1 MQLVIGN
8 HNYSSWSLR
17 AWLLLRQ
24 FELEFDTVRIALFTP
39 GSAELIKSYNPA
51 GKVPVL
57 LDNGLTVWDS
67 LSICE
72 YISDQHLAGLGWPA
86 DPALRAHARSSCA
99 EMHTGFMALRHALP
113 MNCRRSV
120 ENVVLS
126 AEVQQDINR
135 IMQLWSG
142 ALNLSASEKF
152 LYGEFS
158 IADAFYAPV
167 VFRLT
172 GYGVCL
178 PEQLQVYCD
187 RILALPACQEWL
199 KLAQEESEVIE
210 EEEV

>member
-24 FELEFDTVRIALFTP
+24 FDLDFDTVRISLFVP
-39 GSAELIKSYNPA
+39 GFSDRIKEYNPA

-57 LDNGLTVWDS
+57 LDNGTTIWDS

-72 YISDQHLAGLGWPA
+72 YINEQHLHNKGWPN

-99 EMHTGFMALRHALP
+99 EMHSGFMAMRSALP
-113 MNCRRSV
+113 MNCRRTVDNFVISV
-120 ENVVLS
+120 EVQKDIDRISTLWREALS
-126 AEVQQDINR
+126 Q
-135 IMQLWSG
+135 SG
-142 ALNLSASEKF
+142 SDQF
-152 LYGEFS
+152 LYGDFG
-158 IADAFYAPV
+158 IADAFYAPI

-172 GYGVCL
+172 GYGVKL
-178 PEQLQVYCD
+178 PEQLQAYCD
-187 RILALPACQEWL
+187 RVLALPACQEWL
-199 KLAQEESEVIE
+199 TLAQEEIEVIE

>member
-1 MQLVIGN
+1 MQLIIGN

-39 GSAELIKSYNPA
+39 GSAELIRGYNPA

-72 YISDQHLAGLGWPA
+72 YISEQHLDGKGWPA
-86 DPALRAHARSSCA
+86 DQALRAHARSSCA
-99 EMHTGFMALRHALP
+99 EMHTGFMALRHAMP
-113 MNCRRSV
+113 MNCRRTV
-120 ENVVLS
+120 ENFTIS
-126 AEVQQDINR
+126 AEVQQDIDR
-135 IMQLWSG
+135 IIQLWSE
-142 ALNLSASEKF
+142 ALRLSGSEQF

-158 IADAFYAPV
+158 IADAFYSPV

-172 GYGVCL
+172 GYGVRL
-178 PEQLQVYCD
+178 PAQLQAYCE
-187 RILALPACQEWL
+187 RVLALPACQEWL
-199 KLAQEESEVIE
+199 KLAQQENEVIE

>member
-24 FELEFDTVRIALFTP
+24 FELEFDTVRVALFTP
-39 GSAELIKSYNPA
+39 GSAEVIKGYNPA

-72 YISDQHLAGLGWPA
+72 YISEQHLDDKGWPA
-86 DPALRAHARSSCA
+86 ELRLRAHARSSCA

-113 MNCRRSV
+113 MNCRRSI
-120 ENVVLS
+120 ENFIIS
-126 AEVQQDINR
+126 AEVQQDIDR
-135 IMQLWSG
+135 IIQLWSG

-167 VFRLT
+167 VYRLT
-172 GYGVCL
+172 GYGVSL
-178 PEQLQVYCD
+178 PEQLQAYCD
-187 RILALPACQEWL
+187 RVLALPACQEWL

>member
-24 FELEFDTVRIALFTP
+24 FELDFKTVRIALFTP
-39 GSAELIKSYNPA
+39 GAAEQIKSYNPA

-57 LDNGLTVWDS
+57 LDNGLTIWDS

-72 YISDQHLAGLGWPA
+72 YISEQHLEGKGWPVN
-86 DPALRAHARSSCA
+86 PALRAHARSSCA
-99 EMHTGFMALRHALP
+99 EMHTGFMALRHTLP

-120 ENVVLS
+120 ENFIIS
-126 AEVQQDINR
+126 AEVQQDIDR
-135 IMQLWSG
+135 ILQLWSG

-167 VFRLT
+167 VYRLT
-172 GYGVCL
+172 GYGVSL
-178 PEQLQVYCD
+178 PEQLQAYCD
-187 RILALPACQEWL
+187 RVLALPACQEWL
-199 KLAQEESEVIE
+199 KLAQQESEVIE

>member
-24 FELEFDTVRIALFTP
+24 FGLDFETVRIALFTP
-39 GSAELIKSYNPA
+39 GAAEQIKRYNPA

-57 LDNGLTVWDS
+57 LDNGLIIWDS

-72 YISDQHLAGLGWPA
+72 YISEQHLDGKGWPA

-99 EMHTGFMALRHALP
+99 EMHTGFMALRHAMP
-113 MNCRRSV
+113 MNCRRTV
-120 ENVVLS
+120 ENVVIS
-126 AEVQQDINR
+126 AEVQQDIDR
-135 IMQLWSG
+135 ILQLWSG
-142 ALNLSASEKF
+142 ALNLSASEQF

-167 VFRLT
+167 VYRLT
-172 GYGVCL
+172 GYGVSL
-178 PEQLQVYCD
+178 PEQLQAYCD
-187 RILALPACQEWL
+187 RVLALPACQEWL
-199 KLAQEESEVIE
+199 KLAQQESEVIE